1 MSPSLI
7 GAAGVAVLFTLLLL
21 RVPVWIS
28 LVLVGFFGN
37 VLVNGWAAAFA
48 LAGTAP
54 FDVASSYTLSVVPLF
69 ILMGEVASESRLS
82 GELFKAA
89 RVILSGFRGGLAVAT
104 LVASA
109 LFGAVSGSS
118 LANAATMTRMALP
131 ELRKAG
137 YDDGLATGCIAAGGS
152 TDILIPPSIILVIY
166 AAIAE
171 LSVPKLLAAGLMP
184 GLVLTLLYIMV
195 ALGVV
200 ALRPHYAPGRESF
213 SLRQRFAALREPWQ
227 FVALFVVTI
236 GGIYAGIFSPTE
248 AASIG
253 AFGAIL
259 LGVLGRRMSWRDL
272 VRAIESTVIVSG
284 VLFVIVIG
292 ANLFSFFIVQTHLPD
307 LLLDGARAF
316 NLSGLQVMILIILGY
331 IVMGCFLEGIGM
343 VLITVPV
350 FQPII
355 MKYGYDPIWF
365 AIIVV
370 IMVEVGL
377 IHPPVGMNLFVIQAQ
392 APDVRITAIYRG
404 IIPFLV
410 APLVLIV
417 LLFIFPGSRCGCR
430 RSFTASVAI
439 RKFAR
444 VLSLLLSELPNQSD
458 TSNIVRF

>member
-1 MSPSLI
+1 MSPPLI
-7 GAAGVAVLFTLLLL
+7 GVCGVFILFALLIL
-21 RVPVWIS
+21 RVPIWIA

-37 VLVNGWAAAFA
+37 VTVLGWQGAFA

-54 FDVASSYTLSVVPLF
+54 FDVASGYTLSVVPLF

-82 GELFKAA
+82 AELFRAA

-104 LVASA
+104 LAASA

-118 LANAATMTRMALP
+118 LANAATMSRIALP

-171 LSVPKLLAAGLMP
+171 LSVPKLLAAGLIP
-184 GLVLTLLYIMV
+184 GIVLTGLYVAV
-195 ALGVV
+195 ALAVV
-200 ALRPHYAPGRESF
+200 RVRPDYAPEGPSFNWRE
-213 SLRQRFAALREPWQ
+213 RVAALKEPWQ
-227 FVALFVVTI
+227 FLALFIVTI

-259 LGVLGRRMSWRDL
+259 LGVLGRRLGGADL
-272 VRAIESTVIVSG
+272 LRAIENTVIVSG
-284 VLFVIVIG
+284 LLFVIVIG
-292 ANLFSFFIVQTHLPD
+292 ANLFSFFIVQTHLPE
-307 LLLDGARAF
+307 LLLDGARAY
-316 NLSGLQVMILIILGY
+316 NLTGLTVLVLIIVGY
-331 IVMGCFLEGIGM
+331 ILLGCFLEGIGM

-350 FQPII
+350 FQPVIV
-355 MKYGYDPIWF
+355 KFGYDPIWF

-392 APDVRITAIYRG
+392 APHIKITSIYRG

-410 APLVLIV
+410 APLILIV
-417 LLFIFPGSRCGCR
+417 LMFLFPGL
-430 RSFTASVAI
+430 ALWLP
-439 RKFAR
+439 K
-444 VLSLLLSELPNQSD
+444 VLYG
-458 TSNIVRF
+458 

>member
-7 GAAGVAVLFTLLLL
+7 GAGGVVVLFALLLL
-21 RVPVWIS
+21 RVPVWIA

-69 ILMGEVASESRLS
+69 ILMGEVASGSRLS
-82 GELFKAA
+82 GELFNAA

-104 LVASA
+104 LAASA

-118 LANAATMTRMALP
+118 LANSATMTRMALP

-137 YDDGLATGCIAAGGS
+137 YDDGLSTGCIAAGGS

-171 LSVPKLLAAGLMP
+171 LSVPKLLAAGLIP
-184 GLVLTLLYIMV
+184 GLVLTVLYMMV
-195 ALGVV
+195 ALVV
-200 ALRPHYAPGRESF
+200 VTVRPHYAPDRERYTM
-213 SLRQRFAALREPWQ
+213 RQRIAALREPWQ
-227 FVALFVVTI
+227 FIALFIVTI
-236 GGIYAGIFSPTE
+236 GGIYAGVFSPTE

-259 LGVLGRRMSWRDL
+259 LGLLGRRMSFRDVL
-272 VRAIESTVIVSG
+272 VAIESTVIVSG

-307 LLLDGARAF
+307 LLLDAAQAWS
-316 NLSGLQVMILIILGY
+316 LSGLTVMIMIILGY
-331 IVMGCFLEGIGM
+331 ILMGCFLEGIGM

-355 MKYGYDPIWF
+355 MKFGYDPIWF
-365 AIIVV
+365 AMIVV

-392 APDVRITAIYRG
+392 APDVKITSIYRG

-410 APLVLIV
+410 APFLLIV
-417 LLFIFPGSRCGCR
+417 LLFLFPGLALWLPG
-430 RSFTASVAI
+430 
-439 RKFAR
+439 
-444 VLSLLLSELPNQSD
+444 VLYG
-458 TSNIVRF
+458 R

>member
-1 MSPSLI
+1 MSPALI
-7 GAAGVAVLFTLLLL
+7 GVCGVLVLFALLIL
-21 RVPVWIS
+21 RVPVWIA

-37 VLVNGWAAAFA
+37 VIVLGWQGAFA
-48 LAGTAP
+48 LAGTTP

-104 LVASA
+104 LAASA

-171 LSVPKLLAAGLMP
+171 LSVPKLLAAGLIP
-184 GLVLTLLYIMV
+184 GLVLTVLYMAV
-195 ALGVV
+195 AL
-200 ALRPHYAPGRESF
+200 AIAHLKPHYAPDNETHTLREKI
-213 SLRQRFAALREPWQ
+213 AALREPWQ
-227 FVALFVVTI
+227 FLALFVVTI
-236 GGIYAGIFSPTE
+236 GGIYAGVFSPTE

-259 LGVLGRRMSWRDL
+259 LGVLGRRLGLKDL
-272 VRAIESTVIVSG
+272 RRAIENSVVVSG
-284 VLFVIVIG
+284 VLFVIVMG

-307 LLLDGARAF
+307 LLLDTARAF
-316 NLSGLQVMILIILGY
+316 NLSGLAVMMTIIVGY
-331 IVMGCFLEGIGM
+331 ILLGCFLEGIGM

-350 FQPII
+350 FQPLIV
-355 MKYGYDPIWF
+355 KFGYDPIWF
-365 AIIVV
+365 AIVV
-370 IMVEVGL
+370 VVMVEVGL

-392 APDVRITAIYRG
+392 APDVKITAIYRG
-404 IIPFLV
+404 IIPFLI
-410 APLVLIV
+410 APLILIV
-417 LLFIFPGSRCGCR
+417 LMFLFPGL
-430 RSFTASVAI
+430 ALWLP
-439 RKFAR
+439 K
-444 VLSLLLSELPNQSD
+444 VLYG
-458 TSNIVRF
+458 

>member
-7 GAAGVAVLFTLLLL
+7 GAIGVAVLFTLLLL

-171 LSVPKLLAAGLMP
+171 LSVPKLLAAGLLP

-213 SLRQRFAALREPWQ
+213 SLRERVAALREPWQ

-236 GGIYAGIFSPTE
+236 GGIYAGVFSPTE

-259 LGVLGRRMSWRDL
+259 LGMLGRRMSWRDL
-272 VRAIESTVIVSG
+272 VRAIESTVVVSG

-307 LLLDGARAF
+307 LLLDGARTF
-316 NLSGLQVMILIILGY
+316 NLSGLQVMVLIILGY

-392 APDVRITAIYRG
+392 APDVRITSIYRG

-417 LLFIFPGSRCGCR
+417 LLFVFP
-430 RSFTASVAI
+430 
-439 RKFAR
+439 
-444 VLSLLLSELPNQSD
+444 ELALWLPK
-458 TSNIVRF
+458 ILYG

>member
-7 GAAGVAVLFTLLLL
+7 GVAGVAVLFVLLLV

-37 VLVNGWAAAFA
+37 VVVNGWPAAFA

-82 GELFKAA
+82 GELFNAA

-104 LVASA
+104 LAASA

-118 LANAATMTRMALP
+118 LANSATMTRMALP

-137 YDDGLATGCIAAGGS
+137 YDDGLSTGCIAAGGS

-171 LSVPKLLAAGLMP
+171 LSVPKLLAAGLIP
-184 GLVLTLLYIMV
+184 GLVLTLLYM
-195 ALGVV
+195 VV
-200 ALRPHYAPGRESF
+200 ALIVVAVRPHYAPDHENF
-213 SLRQRFAALREPWQ
+213 SWRKRIAALREPWQ
-227 FVALFVVTI
+227 FLALFIVTI
-236 GGIYAGIFSPTE
+236 GGIYAGVFSPTE
-248 AASIG
+248 AASVG

-259 LGVLGRRMSWRDL
+259 LGVLGRRMSFRDL
-272 VRAIESTVIVSG
+272 LRAIESTVIVSG

-307 LLLDGARAF
+307 LLLDSAKAF
-316 NLSGLQVMILIILGY
+316 NLSGLTVMIIIILGY

-355 MKYGYDPIWF
+355 MKFGYDPIWF

-392 APDVRITAIYRG
+392 APDVKITAIYRG
-404 IIPFLV
+404 VIPFLV
-410 APLVLIV
+410 APLILIV
-417 LLFIFPGSRCGCR
+417 LLFMFPGL
-430 RSFTASVAI
+430 A
-439 RKFAR
+439 
-444 VLSLLLSELPNQSD
+444 LWLP
-458 TSNIVRF
+458 RLFYG

>member
-1 MSPSLI
+1 MTAQTI
-7 GAAGVAVLFTLLLL
+7 GLLGVGVLFTLLLL
-21 RVPVWIS
+21 RVPVWIA
-28 LVLVGFFGN
+28 LILVGFFGN
-37 VLVNGWAAAFA
+37 VIVNGWPAAFA

-69 ILMGEVASESRLS
+69 ILMGEVASGSRLS
-82 GELFKAA
+82 AELFNAA

-109 LFGAVSGSS
+109 IFGAVSGSS

-171 LSVPKLLAAGLMP
+171 LSVPKLLAAGLIP
-184 GLVLTLLYIMV
+184 GLVLTLLYIGV
-195 ALGVV
+195 ALAVV
-200 ALRPHYAPGRESF
+200 LFRPHYAPDRDSF
-213 SLRQRFAALREPWQ
+213 SLRERIAALREPWQ
-227 FVALFVVTI
+227 FIVLFIVTI

-259 LGVLGRRMSWRDL
+259 LGVLGRRMSLRDVL
-272 VRAIESTVIVSG
+272 RAIESTVLVSG
-284 VLFVIVIG
+284 VLFVIVFG

-316 NLSGLQVMILIILGY
+316 NLSGLQVMILIIFGY

-410 APLVLIV
+410 APLLLIV
-417 LLFIFPGSRCGCR
+417 LLFLFPGL
-430 RSFTASVAI
+430 A
-439 RKFAR
+439 
-444 VLSLLLSELPNQSD
+444 LWLPKL
-458 TSNIVRF
+458 FYG

>member
-7 GAAGVAVLFTLLLL
+7 GAGGVVVLFALLLL
-21 RVPVWIS
+21 RVPVWIA

-54 FDVASSYTLSVVPLF
+54 FDVASSYPLSVVPLF
-69 ILMGEVASESRLS
+69 ILMGEVASGSRLS
-82 GELFKAA
+82 GELFHAA

-104 LVASA
+104 LAASA

-118 LANAATMTRMALP
+118 LANSATMTRMALP

-137 YDDGLATGCIAAGGS
+137 YDDGLSTACIAAGGS

-171 LSVPKLLAAGLMP
+171 LSVPKLLAAGLIP
-184 GLVLTLLYIMV
+184 GLVLTVLYMMV
-195 ALGVV
+195 ALVV
-200 ALRPHYAPGRESF
+200 VTVRPHYAPDRERYT
-213 SLRQRFAALREPWQ
+213 LRQRIAALREPWQ
-227 FVALFVVTI
+227 FIALFIVTI

-248 AASIG
+248 AASVG

-259 LGVLGRRMSWRDL
+259 IGLLGRRMSFRDVL
-272 VRAIESTVIVSG
+272 VAIESTVIVSG

-307 LLLDGARAF
+307 LLLEAAQAWS
-316 NLSGLQVMILIILGY
+316 LSGLTVMIMIIVGY
-331 IVMGCFLEGIGM
+331 ILMGCFLEGIGM

-355 MKYGYDPIWF
+355 MKFGYDPIWF

-392 APDVRITAIYRG
+392 APDVKITSIYRG

-410 APLVLIV
+410 APLLLIV
-417 LLFIFPGSRCGCR
+417 LLFVFPGLALWLPG
-430 RSFTASVAI
+430 
-439 RKFAR
+439 
-444 VLSLLLSELPNQSD
+444 VLYG
-458 TSNIVRF
+458 R

>member
-7 GAAGVAVLFTLLLL
+7 GVFGIGVLFVLLLL

-28 LVLVGFFGN
+28 LLLVGFFGN
-37 VLVNGWAAAFA
+37 VLVNGWPAAFA

-69 ILMGEVASESRLS
+69 ILMGEVASGSRLS
-82 GELFKAA
+82 GELFNAA
-89 RVILSGFRGGLAVAT
+89 RVILSGFRGGLAIAT
-104 LVASA
+104 LAASA

-137 YDDGLATGCIAAGGS
+137 YDDGFATGCIAAGGS

-171 LSVPKLLAAGLMP
+171 LSVPKLLAAGLIP
-184 GLVLTLLYIMV
+184 GLVLTLLYMMV
-195 ALGVV
+195 ALAVV
-200 ALRPHYAPGRESF
+200 YVRPDHAPDHESYPFRE
-213 SLRQRFAALREPWQ
+213 RIAALREPWQ
-227 FVALFVVTI
+227 FIVLFIVTI
-236 GGIYAGIFSPTE
+236 GGIYAGVFSPTE

-253 AFGAIL
+253 AFGAIAIGL
-259 LGVLGRRMSWRDL
+259 LGRRMSWKDVL
-272 VRAIESTVIVSG
+272 IAIESTVIVSG
-284 VLFVIVIG
+284 VLFVIVFG

-307 LLLDGARAF
+307 LLLDAARAY

-331 IVMGCFLEGIGM
+331 ILMGCFLEAIGM

-355 MKYGYDPIWF
+355 MKFGYDPIWF

-370 IMVEVGL
+370 IMVEIGL

-392 APDVRITAIYRG
+392 APDVKITSIYRG

-410 APLVLIV
+410 APLILIV
-417 LLFIFPGSRCGCR
+417 LLFMFPGL
-430 RSFTASVAI
+430 A
-439 RKFAR
+439 
-444 VLSLLLSELPNQSD
+444 LWLPKL
-458 TSNIVRF
+458 FYG

>member
-1 MSPSLI
+1 MSAQAI
-7 GAAGVAVLFTLLLL
+7 GACGVAVLFALLLL
-21 RVPVWIS
+21 RVPVWIA
-28 LVLVGFFGN
+28 LILVGFFGN
-37 VLVNGWAAAFA
+37 VIVNGWPAAFA

-69 ILMGEVASESRLS
+69 ILMGEVASGSRLS
-82 GELFKAA
+82 GELFNAA

-104 LVASA
+104 LAASA

-171 LSVPKLLAAGLMP
+171 LSVPKLLAAGLIP
-184 GLVLTLLYIMV
+184 GLVLTLLYIAV
-195 ALGVV
+195 ALTVV
-200 ALRPHYAPGRESF
+200 YFRPHYAPDRDSF
-213 SLRQRFAALREPWQ
+213 SWRERVAALREPWQ
-227 FVALFVVTI
+227 FIVLFIVTI
-236 GGIYAGIFSPTE
+236 GGIYAGVFSPTE

-259 LGVLGRRMSWRDL
+259 LGVVGRRMSFRDVL
-272 VRAIESTVIVSG
+272 RAIENTVVVSG

-307 LLLDGARAF
+307 LLLQGANAWA
-316 NLSGLQVMILIILGY
+316 LSGLTVMILIIFAY
-331 IVMGCFLEGIGM
+331 IVMGCFLEAIGM

-350 FQPII
+350 FQPLIV
-355 MKYGYDPIWF
+355 KFGYDPIWF

-370 IMVEVGL
+370 IMVEIGL

-392 APDVRITAIYRG
+392 APDVRIAAIYRG
-404 IIPFLV
+404 IVPFLA
-410 APLVLIV
+410 APLILIV
-417 LLFIFPGSRCGCR
+417 LLFLFPGL
-430 RSFTASVAI
+430 A
-439 RKFAR
+439 
-444 VLSLLLSELPNQSD
+444 LWLPKALYG
-458 TSNIVRF
+458 